1 MKVCVVGLWH
11 LGSVTSACLASGGHD
26 VVGLDFDESLIKR
39 LQAGEPPIYEP
50 GLEDLIAEGLNKNTL
65 RFTGDLETALDGV
78 DVVWVA
84 YDTPVDEE
92 DHADVQYVVDQV
104 EALFPFLPMNAI
116 VMVSSQ
122 LPVGT
127 TALIE
132 QNYVQAY
139 PKRPVTFAC
148 SPENLR
154 LGNAISVFSNPD
166 RVVVGLRSDAAK
178 EKVTALLK
186 PFTDRIEWMS
196 VESAE
201 MTKHAINAFLAVSVT
216 YANEIAVLCE
226 KVGADAKEVERGL
239 KTEARIGHKAYLS
252 PGGAFAGGT
261 LARDLRFLTS
271 IGNRQGQPTVLL
283 SATIESNNQHKQWV
297 REKLISVLGDLK
309 GKSIAILGLTY
320 KPGTNTL
327 RRSSAV
333 ELCTWLCEQGARVQA
348 FDPAIKELPANMAEK
363 IKICDAPV
371 EALLEADAIVVAT
384 QWPEFRSFASS
395 MGTTKEHPIIIDQNR
410 FLQGSLDLAKVNY
423 YAVGSLER
431 PVSHK
436 ESV

>member
-154 LGNAISVFSNPD
+154 LGDAISVFSNPD

-239 KTEARIGHKAYLS
+239 KTEARIGPKAYLS